1 MRGYLLCSSQSC
13 LQQLGDMDGYGVGDR
28 MKREHT
34 IGLMVLVSRIRRKTK
49 KSLYTLARMQ
59 NMLFISLSF
68 DQSILVW
75 SFLLTQSNVPV

>member
-1 MRGYLLCSSQSC
+1 
-13 LQQLGDMDGYGVGDR
+13 MDGYGVGDR